1 MSLYLFVSLYP
12 MKKEPQKNGFASF
25 SFSSKIFEAIKSA
38 GYKKPTDVQADSIPA
53 ILDGKDVLAR
63 AETGSGK
70 TAAFVLPLLEGII
83 RRNVKLASIMSKK
96 GQNINNRHFNKK
108 NVVDIV
114 VLVPTRELAIQIREE
129 FERFSKGVEP
139 RIKCL
144 SVYGGV
150 KINPQML
157 ALRGGADVLISTP
170 GRLLDLERNN
180 AILLHQ
186 VRTLVVDEVDRL
198 MKGDFQE
205 EIDAIFKLMPK
216 KRQNLMFT
224 ATFPESIRKLVRKIM
239 NEPEI
244 INVDDLYDD
253 VDINQRVFTV
263 NYDKKNDLL
272 AHLLKENDWKQVLI
286 FCSAKR
292 SCDNLVKK
300 LEKRDISA
308 VAMHGNLQQNARAR
322 ALADFKAG
330 KTRVLI
336 ATDVA
341 GRGIDIG
348 QLPCVINYELPRS
361 PNDYTHRIG
370 RTGRAGEQGT
380 AISLISH
387 NEYQHFGV
395 IEKRV
400 GIRLEREQVKGL
412 EADKNAPEPPKRN
425 KAKKKAKGKKRKV
438 LIDKK
443 EALKKQKLEKK
454 KAQDRKESKAR
465 KEKFREKAIVERN
478 TEKALKRPEKER
490 GDSKPMSGSFY
501 GKVPK
506 TETSSYYPQAKPKAK
521 SPKDPSATKSE
532 RVTFDDVSLKG
543 KPKEKSKEN
552 TENKPVNKSTE
563 KPVSGASLYT
573 RKLPKTGKPL
583 KSDD

>member
-1 MSLYLFVSLYP
+1 
-12 MKKEPQKNGFASF
+12 MKKEPQKSDFASF
-25 SFSSKIFEAIKSA
+25 SFSSKIFSAIQAA
-38 GYKKPTDVQADSIPA
+38 GYKEPTDVQEEAIPA
-53 ILDGKDVLAR
+53 ILEGKDVLAR

-83 RRNVKLASIMSKK
+83 RRNIKLAAIMSKK
-96 GQNINNRHFNKK
+96 GQNTDNRHFNKK
-108 NVVDIV
+108 NVVDVV

-129 FERFSKGVEP
+129 FDRFSEGAEP
-139 RIKCL
+139 SIKCL

-205 EIDAIFKLMPK
+205 EIDAIFKLMPS

-224 ATFPESIRKLVRKIM
+224 ATFPDSIRKLVRKVM

-263 NYDKKNDLL
+263 NHDKKNDLL
-272 AHLLKENDWKQVLI
+272 AHLLKENDWKQVLV

-292 SCDNLVKK
+292 SCDNLVRK
-300 LEKRDISA
+300 LEKRDITA

-387 NEYQHFGV
+387 NDYKHFKV

-412 EADKNAPEPPKRN
+412 EADENAPEAPKRTQP
-425 KAKKKAKGKKRKV
+425 KKKAKGKKRKV
-438 LIDKK
+438 LV
-443 EALKKQKLEKK
+443 EKK
-454 KAQDRKESKAR
+454 KALNKQKLATKKEQNREESKAR
-465 KEKFREKAIVERN
+465 KEKFREKAIHERN
-478 TEKALKRPEKER
+478 AEKEKR
-490 GDSKPMSGSFY
+490 ASDKDKVETRESSKPASSSFY

-506 TETSSYYPQAKPKAK
+506 GEQSKAEKPTYYSKPA
-521 SPKDPSATKSE
+521 SPKDSTATKSE
-532 RVTFDDVSLKG
+532 RVSFDDTSSG
-543 KPKEKSKEN
+543 KTAPKKKPAEKLS
-552 TENKPVNKSTE
+552 
-563 KPVSGASLYT
+563 SGASLYT
-573 RKLPKTGKPL
+573 RKLPKDG
-583 KSDD
+583 DE

>member
-1 MSLYLFVSLYP
+1 
-12 MKKEPQKNGFASF
+12 MKTTPQKSDFASF
-25 SFSSKIFEAIKSA
+25 SFSSKIFSAIQAA
-38 GYKKPTDVQADSIPA
+38 GYKEPTDVQEEAIPA
-53 ILDGKDVLAR
+53 ILEGKDVLAR

-70 TAAFVLPLLEGII
+70 TAAFVLPLLEGVI
-83 RRNVKLASIMSKK
+83 RRNIKLAAITGKK
-96 GQNINNRHFNKK
+96 DRTFNKK
-108 NVVDIV
+108 NVVDVV

-129 FERFSKGVEP
+129 FERFAEGAEP

-205 EIDAIFKLMPK
+205 EIEAIFKLMPS

-224 ATFPESIRKLVRKIM
+224 ATFPPSIRKLVRKIM

-253 VDINQRVFTV
+253 VDINQRVITV
-263 NYDKKNDLL
+263 NHDKKNDLL
-272 AHLLKENDWKQVLI
+272 AHLLKENDWKQVLV

-300 LEKRDISA
+300 LEKRDITA

-387 NEYQHFGV
+387 NEYQHFTV
-395 IEKRV
+395 IEKRA
-400 GIRLEREQVKGL
+400 GIRLEREQIKGL
-412 EADKNAPEPPKRN
+412 EADKNAPEPVTRTQP
-425 KAKKKAKGKKRKV
+425 KKKAKGKKRKALV
-438 LIDKK
+438 DKK
-443 EALKKQKLEKK
+443 KVSNKKKLETKK
-454 KAQDRKESKAR
+454 EQDKQESKAR
-465 KEKFREKAIVERN
+465 KEKFRDKAIHERN
-478 TEKALKRPEKER
+478 AEKEKR
-490 GDSKPMSGSFY
+490 ASDKDNAESRDSAKPASSSFY
-501 GKVPK
+501 GKPPK
-506 TETSSYYPQAKPKAK
+506 QSGDSSK
-521 SPKDPSATKSE
+521 TTSE
-532 RVTFDDVSLKG
+532 RVSFDSAPSKAT
-543 KPKEKSKEN
+543 PEKD
-552 TENKPVNKSTE
+552 KSA
-563 KPVSGASLYT
+563 SGASLYT
-573 RKLPKTGKPL
+573 RKLPKDG
-583 KSDD
+583 DA

>member
-1 MSLYLFVSLYP
+1 
-12 MKKEPQKNGFASF
+12 MKKEPQKSDFASF
-25 SFSSKIFEAIKSA
+25 SFSSKIFSAIQAA
-38 GYKKPTDVQADSIPA
+38 GYKEPTDVQEESIPA
-53 ILDGKDVLAR
+53 ILEGKDVLAR

-83 RRNVKLASIMSKK
+83 RRNIKLSSIMSKK
-96 GQNINNRHFNKK
+96 GQNTDNRHFNKK

-129 FERFSKGVEP
+129 FERFSEGVEP

-205 EIDAIFKLMPK
+205 EIEAIFKLMPS

-224 ATFPESIRKLVRKIM
+224 ATFPPSIRKLVRKIM

-253 VDINQRVFTV
+253 VDINQRVITV

-272 AHLLKENDWKQVLI
+272 AHLLKENDWKQVLV

-300 LEKRDISA
+300 LEKRDITA

-387 NEYQHFGV
+387 NEYQHFTV

-400 GIRLEREQVKGL
+400 GIRLEREQIKGL
-412 EADKNAPEPPKRN
+412 EADKNAPEAPKRTQP
-425 KAKKKAKGKKRKV
+425 KKKSKGKKRKALV
-438 LIDKK
+438 DKK
-443 EALKKQKLEKK
+443 SALSKKKLEAKQ
-454 KAQDRKESKAR
+454 AQERLESKAK
-465 KEKFREKAIVERN
+465 KEKFREKAIHERN
-478 TEKALKRPEKER
+478 VEKEKR
-490 GDSKPMSGSFY
+490 ASDKDKETASKPVTGSFY
-501 GKVPK
+501 GKPPK
-506 TETSSYYPQAKPKAK
+506 SENPTYYSKPS
-521 SPKDPSATKSE
+521 SPKNPTASKSE
-532 RVTFDDVSLKG
+532 RVSFDETNASAKATQK
-543 KPKEKSKEN
+543 KPEK
-552 TENKPVNKSTE
+552 NKSE
-563 KPVSGASLYT
+563 GASLYT
-573 RKLPKTGKPL
+573 RKLPKDG
-583 KSDD
+583 DA

>member
-1 MSLYLFVSLYP
+1 
-12 MKKEPQKNGFASF
+12 MKKEPEKSDFASF
-25 SFSSKIFEAIKSA
+25 SFSSKIYSAIQAA
-38 GYKKPTDVQADSIPA
+38 GYKEPTDVQEEAIPA
-53 ILDGKDVLAR
+53 ILEGKDVLAR

-70 TAAFVLPLLEGII
+70 TAAFVLPLLEGVI
-83 RRNVKLASIMSKK
+83 RRNIKLAAIMAKK
-96 GQNINNRHFNKK
+96 GQNTDNRHFNKK
-108 NVVDIV
+108 NVVDVV

-129 FERFSKGVEP
+129 FERFAEGAEP
-139 RIKCL
+139 SIKCL

-205 EIDAIFKLMPK
+205 EIDAIFKLMPS

-224 ATFPESIRKLVRKIM
+224 ATFPPSIRKLVRKVM

-253 VDINQRVFTV
+253 VDIKQRVITV
-263 NYDKKNDLL
+263 NHDKKNDLL
-272 AHLLKENDWKQVLI
+272 AHLLKENDWKQVLV

-292 SCDNLVKK
+292 SCDNLVRK
-300 LEKRDISA
+300 LEKRDITA

-348 QLPCVINYELPRS
+348 QLACVINYELPRS

-387 NEYQHFGV
+387 NEYQHFTV

-400 GIRLEREQVKGL
+400 GIRLEREQIKGL
-412 EADKNAPEPPKRN
+412 EADKNAPEAPKRTQP
-425 KAKKKAKGKKRKV
+425 KKKAKGKKRKALV
-438 LIDKK
+438 DKK
-443 EALKKQKLEKK
+443 KASNKQKLETKK
-454 KAQDRKESKAR
+454 EQDKQETKAK

-478 TEKALKRPEKER
+478 AEKEKR
-490 GDSKPMSGSFY
+490 ASDKANTKESAKPASSSFY
-501 GKVPK
+501 GKPPK
-506 TETSSYYPQAKPKAK
+506 QSGDNAK
-521 SPKDPSATKSE
+521 TKSE
-532 RVTFDDVSLKG
+532 RVSFDSEPSK
-543 KPKEKSKEN
+543 KAPKED
-552 TENKPVNKSTE
+552 KPT
-563 KPVSGASLYT
+563 SGASFYT
-573 RKLPKTGKPL
+573 RKLPKDG
-583 KSDD
+583 DE

>member
-1 MSLYLFVSLYP
+1 
-12 MKKEPQKNGFASF
+12 MKNTPQKSDFASF
-25 SFSSKIFEAIKSA
+25 SFSSKIFSAIQAA
-38 GYKKPTDVQADSIPA
+38 GYKEPTDVQEESIPA
-53 ILDGKDVLAR
+53 ILEGKDVLAR

-83 RRNVKLASIMSKK
+83 RRNIKLSSIMSKK
-96 GQNINNRHFNKK
+96 GQNTDNRHFNKK

-129 FERFSKGVEP
+129 FERFSEGVEP

-205 EIDAIFKLMPK
+205 EIEAIFKLMPS

-253 VDINQRVFTV
+253 VDINQRVITV

-272 AHLLKENDWKQVLI
+272 AHLLKENDWKQVLV

-300 LEKRDISA
+300 LEKRDITA

-387 NEYQHFGV
+387 NEYQHFTV

-400 GIRLEREQVKGL
+400 GIRLEREQIKGF
-412 EADKNAPEPPKRN
+412 EADKKAPVAPKRTQP
-425 KAKKKAKGKKRKV
+425 KKKGKGKKRKALV
-438 LIDKK
+438 EKK
-443 EALKKQKLEKK
+443 KSLHKQKLEIK
-454 KAQDRKESKAR
+454 KALSKQESKA
-465 KEKFREKAIVERN
+465 KMEQFREKAIATRKA
-478 TEKALKRPEKER
+478 EKVKRANDKVD
-490 GDSKPMSGSFY
+490 GVNSDSGQSATSSFY

-506 TETSSYYPQAKPKAK
+506 GEGQVVKKQAEKPSYYSKPI
-521 SPKDPSATKSE
+521 SPKDATASKSE
-532 RVTFDDVSLKG
+532 RVVFDDVKTNDTQNLSPK
-543 KPKEKSKEN
+543 KTVYKEKRQEKRQ
-552 TENKPVNKSTE
+552 E
-563 KPVSGASLYT
+563 KPSKGASLYT
-573 RKLPKTGKPL
+573 RKLPKDGEA
-583 KSDD
+583 

>member
-1 MSLYLFVSLYP
+1 
-12 MKKEPQKNGFASF
+12 MKKTPQKSDFASF
-25 SFSSKIFEAIKSA
+25 SFSSKIFSAIQAA
-38 GYKKPTDVQADSIPA
+38 GYKEPTDVQEEAIPA
-53 ILDGKDVLAR
+53 ILEGKDVLAR

-83 RRNVKLASIMSKK
+83 RRNFKLSAILSKK
-96 GQNINNRHFNKK
+96 TGSTDRTFNKK
-108 NVVDIV
+108 NVVDVV

-129 FERFSKGVEP
+129 FERFAEGVEP

-198 MKGDFQE
+198 MKGDFE
-205 EIDAIFKLMPK
+205 EEMDAIFKLMPG

-224 ATFPESIRKLVRKIM
+224 ATFPGSIRKLVRRVM

-253 VDINQRVFTV
+253 AAIKQRVFTV
-263 NYDKKNDLL
+263 NHDKKNDLL
-272 AHLLKENDWKQVLI
+272 AHLLKENDWKQVLV

-292 SCDNLVKK
+292 SCDNLVRK
-300 LEKRDISA
+300 LEKRDVTA

-322 ALADFKAG
+322 ALSDFKEG

-370 RTGRAGEQGT
+370 RTGRAGEQGM

-387 NEYQHFGV
+387 NEYQHFTV
-395 IEKRV
+395 IEKRAGV
-400 GIRLEREQVKGL
+400 QLEREQVEGL
-412 EADKNAPEPPKRN
+412 EADKKAPEPPARTQP
-425 KAKKKAKGKKRKV
+425 KKKAKGKKRKV
-438 LIDKK
+438 LVDKK
-443 EALKKQKLEKK
+443 IASQKNKLETKK
-454 KAQDRKESKAR
+454 EEDRIESVAR
-465 KEKFREKAIVERN
+465 KEKFRGKAISERN
-478 TEKALKRPEKER
+478 AEKEKR
-490 GDSKPMSGSFY
+490 ANDAKYAEQEPTKPASGSFY
-501 GKVPK
+501 GKPPKANADKPKIDTETESIKPPASGSFYGKPPKADTDKPK
-506 TETSSYYPQAKPKAK
+506 TDASA
-521 SPKDPSATKSE
+521 PSTPKSE
-532 RVTFDDVSLKG
+532 RVAFDSAPSPKA
-543 KPKEKSKEN
+543 PKEDKSD
-552 TENKPVNKSTE
+552 
-563 KPVSGASLYT
+563 SGTSSLYT
-573 RKLPKTGKPL
+573 RKLPKDG
-583 KSDD
+583 DA